1 MTLTVS
7 ANGGVDALKNNQ
19 SERRRRR
26 SASRHVNVMVKAL
39 LFLAYFHGDDHSSFH
54 HGCCVLG
61 VRGNLTLIVSA
72 NGGVDALKN
81 KHFID

>member
-1 MTLTVS
+1 MIVS

-39 LFLAYFHGDDHSSFH
+39 LFLAYFHGDDHSS
-54 HGCCVLG
+54 CVLF
-61 VRGNLTLIVSA
+61 VQGNLTLIVSA

-81 KHFID
+81 RYFID